1 MIKNRLIIYDI
12 TDPKRL
18 AKIAKV
24 MENYGVRVQKS
35 VFEVFS
41 NDSTFRSLRTDVIEI
56 MKNEDSV
63 IFFELCQ
70 RDWEK
75 VEKFGPG
82 KYIESEDRE
91 FYIL

>member
-12 TDPKRL
+12 TNVKRL

-24 MENYGVRVQKS
+24 MENYGTRVQKS

-41 NDSTFRSLRTDVIEI
+41 EEITFRSMQSEI
-56 MKNEDSV
+56 LGLMKDEDSV
-63 IFFELCQ
+63 ILFDICQ

-75 VEKFGPG
+75 REKFGPG